1 MNSRISTHRL
11 EVHRITS
18 IANRR
23 VCENAFFNQNFYSL
37 GNGSIRA
44 DSLWPPTGVVTPQ
57 PPVTPPAPP
66 PAPPTGDGS
75 PEGQAGAGFAA
86 SFRQGSFDEP
96 TDPVEGDIIPLD
108 KTTDPFDIPNP

>member
-1 MNSRISTHRL
+1 MHFSIK
-11 EVHRITS
+11 TS
-18 IANRR
+18 ILLGMA
-23 VCENAFFNQNFYSL
+23 AFAL
-37 GNGSIRA
+37 TACGGGGSNDFTA
-44 DSLWPPTGVVTPQ
+44 PPTGVVTPQ